1 MSVTLHDKTLIVYQ
15 SATVKDISFQQI
27 RSFGWNSVLPILHD
41 QNKTGNVGYFLI
53 SLTVC
58 IFLLLYFALISS
70 AWNFSRDII
79 TVILMSAGIGIGSG
93 GSAGG

>member
-1 MSVTLHDKTLIVYQ
+1 
-15 SATVKDISFQQI
+15 
-27 RSFGWNSVLPILHD
+27 
-41 QNKTGNVGYFLI
+41 
-53 SLTVC
+53 
-58 IFLLLYFALISS
+58 LLLYFALISS